1 MKTFKTAAAVSLIG
15 LFAANV
21 AMALPGFDE
30 EAPKSSVDTCVA
42 AVDAQANYKDGARV
56 LHKVETTKRRVSGHI
71 MSIQTLVYAE
81 DGSTL
86 IREYK
91 TNCAINDDD
100 EIKRFRIRQKGA

>member
-1 MKTFKTAAAVSLIG
+1 MKNAKTVAAFTLIG

-30 EAPKSSVDTCVA
+30 EAPQSSVDTCVA
-42 AVDAQANYKDGARV
+42 AVDAQADYNESAKV
-56 LHKVETTKRRVSGHI
+56 LHNVETSKRRVSGHI
-71 MSIQTLVYAE
+71 MSIQTLVYGQ
-81 DGSTL
+81 DGHTL

-100 EIKRFRIRQKGA
+100 EIKRFRIRQRGA

>member
-1 MKTFKTAAAVSLIG
+1 MKTTKTAAAFSLIG

-21 AMALPGFDE
+21 AMALPGFDD
-30 EAPKSSVDTCVA
+30 EAPQHSVDACVA
-42 AVDAQANYKDGARV
+42 AVDAQADYDEGAKV
-56 LHKVETTKRRVSGHI
+56 LHNVETSKRRVSGHI
-71 MSIQTLVYAE
+71 MSIQTLVYGQ
-81 DGSTL
+81 DGDTL

>member
-42 AVDAQANYKDGARV
+42 AVDAQANYEDGARV